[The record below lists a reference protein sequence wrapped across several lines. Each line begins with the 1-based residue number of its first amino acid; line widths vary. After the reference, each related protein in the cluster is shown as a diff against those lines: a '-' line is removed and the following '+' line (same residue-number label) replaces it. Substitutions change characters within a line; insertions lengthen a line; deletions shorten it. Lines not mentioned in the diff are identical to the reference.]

1 MPQFSIEKRVHI
13 SLIQIFG
20 VINPFNTPLHKIGS
34 MKTEAFVGGCLH
46 VHTPCTA
53 SGALWAEAFVGGC
66 LHVHTPGTA
75 SGALWAEAFVGGCLH
90 VHTPCTA
97 SGAPALTRAP
107 CLAEGCAVSIH
118 ILSNSHTRIPAC
130 SLCPDPCQRCSSSSL
145 WQLCCHKTGEGASMS
160 EQKNLQ
166 KNPLG
171 SWCKPHVLV

>member
-1 MPQFSIEKRVHI
+1 MTGSLCYIHLELTQQHKTITLPLKMPQFSMENI
-13 SLIQIFG
+13 SLIQTFG
-20 VINPFNTPLHKIGS
+20 VLKQFNTLLHTIGS
-34 MKTEAFVGGCLH
+34 LWAEAFVGGCLH

-53 SGALWAEAFVGGC
+53 SGPLWAEAFVGGC
-66 LHVHTPGTA
+66 LHG
-75 SGALWAEAFVGGCLH
+75 
-90 VHTPCTA
+90 HTPCTA

>member
-34 MKTEAFVGGCLH
+34 MKT
-46 VHTPCTA
+46 
-53 SGALWAEAFVGGC
+53 EAFVGGC

-130 SLCPDPCQRCSSSSL
+130 SLCPDPCSDAAHPVSGNCAVIKLGKGPRC
-145 WQLCCHKTGEGASMS
+145 QNRKICRKI
-160 EQKNLQ
+160 
-166 KNPLG
+166 P
-171 SWCKPHVLV
+171 